1 MKRIV
6 SLIWYWAPPFLLMVT
21 IFMLSS
27 RQNIG
32 VSSEESVNFI
42 LFKTLHIIEYAVLYF
57 LLFRALLKTTP
68 LQKNPQRAMV
78 WAAVLAVLYGI
89 SDEIHQTFVPTR
101 TGKLRDVFID
111 IIGISLMVMYTKR
124 YIQFIKRN
132 LF

>member
-6 SLIWYWAPPFLLMVT
+6 SIIWYWAPPLILMVT
-21 IFMLSS
+21 IFLLSS

-57 LLFRALLKTTP
+57 LLFRALFKTTS
-68 LQKNPQRAMV
+68 LQKNPQRAMI
-78 WAAVLAVLYGI
+78 WAAILAVLYGI
-89 SDEIHQTFVPTR
+89 SDEVHQTFVPTR
-101 TGKLRDVFID
+101 TGKIQDVFID